1 MSHPHGPWG
10 WFGHPQEAKWGW
22 LNHPLFFFSFFNFF
36 FKMGP
41 LEFNACIWGNFKNF
55 VPKDVRVAHI
65 SHFSSKKTEM
75 ANRLVT
81 LKILKTLLC
90 TLPIFKDWRQ
100 K

>member
-1 MSHPHGPWG
+1 MGMVWPPPRSQMGVAQPPT
-10 WFGHPQEAKWGW
+10 
-22 LNHPLFFFSFFNFF
+22 FFFSFFNFF